1 MTISVENFLNS
12 GGAPA
17 AKFPNIG
24 SVVKGTVEEASVA
37 QQTDFATGAPLTW
50 DDGSPR
56 MQLVIT
62 LATEERDP
70 SIDND
75 TGKRRV
81 FVKGQ
86 MLTAVKEAI
95 RQAGAKS
102 IEVGDTLAIQ
112 YKSDGEPPKA
122 GFHAPKI
129 YAAQYK
135 VGAASSVSVEDLI

>member
-1 MTISVENFLNS
+1 
-12 GGAPA
+12 
-17 AKFPNIG
+17 
-24 SVVKGTVEEASVA
+24 
-37 QQTDFATGAPLTW
+37 
-50 DDGSPR
+50 

-62 LATEERDP
+62 LVTEERDP